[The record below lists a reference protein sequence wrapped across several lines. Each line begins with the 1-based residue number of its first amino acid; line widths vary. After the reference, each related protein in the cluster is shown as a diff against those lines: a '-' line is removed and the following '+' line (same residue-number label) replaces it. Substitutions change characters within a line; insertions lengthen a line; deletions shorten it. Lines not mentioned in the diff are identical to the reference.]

1 MISSTFKF
9 DVSGDSYW
17 EIKEKSDAIVV
28 EFLSDEEDIEQDVS
42 IENLTTM
49 FSVDYEFSIET
60 NQEMETDSDYRAE
73 VTARIKPRR

>member
-9 DVSGDSYW
+9 DVLGDSYW

>member
-9 DVSGDSYW
+9 DVLGDSYW

-42 IENLTTM
+42 IENLTTI

>member
-28 EFLSDEEDIEQDVS
+28 EFLSDEEDIEENAS
-42 IENLTTM
+42 IDDLRTI
-49 FSVDYEFSIET
+49 FSVDYEFSIEA
-60 NQEMETDSDYRAE
+60 NQEMEVDSDYRAE

>member
-9 DVSGDSYW
+9 DVLGDSYW

-28 EFLSDEEDIEQDVS
+28 EFLSGEEDIEQDVS

>member
-1 MISSTFKF
+1 L
-9 DVSGDSYW
+9 GDSYW

>member
-1 MISSTFKF
+1 LISSTFKF